1 MPQEVDDVEIE
12 FCREIAELTLAEA
25 FLDFKSLNTRQFLK
39 KVQEVYALAQL
50 QASDAELAMKV
61 LRSTRA
67 RFHREIR
74 AETMPAVAEQ
84 VAMLWAKSRAP
95 QIIAC
100 NAPRNRAQQSS
111 WLQNAKL
118 QAILMAYFDESVST
132 RDFDDKSRR
141 ENANF
146 LKAALMCS
154 RLCLSRAL
162 KQVQAMERTS
172 DVSTIQADNSGGIQP
187 APVKLVI
194 AEHSVIEIFNPKF
207 EPTVG
212 DILINNDSA
221 MWCGCG
227 KDPPVADEG
236 TQRQGTN
243 AARNL
248 GERTATMTVLA
259 PSSSD
264 EARGSMATYSSCHN
278 IDKEQRRRPRIM
290 SKPDHQSAISG
301 G

>member
-1 MPQEVDDVEIE
+1 
-12 FCREIAELTLAEA
+12 
-25 FLDFKSLNTRQFLK
+25 
-39 KVQEVYALAQL
+39 
-50 QASDAELAMKV
+50 
-61 LRSTRA
+61 
-67 RFHREIR
+67 
-74 AETMPAVAEQ
+74 
-84 VAMLWAKSRAP
+84 
-95 QIIAC
+95 
-100 NAPRNRAQQSS
+100 
-111 WLQNAKL
+111 
-118 QAILMAYFDESVST
+118 MAYFDESVST

-154 RLCLSRAL
+154 RLCLFRAG
-162 KQVQAMERTS
+162 KQVQAMEETS
-172 DVSTIQADNSGGIQP
+172 EADTKSAENSGGIQP

-236 TQRQGTN
+236 TQRKGTN

-290 SKPDHQSAISG
+290 SEPDHQSEISG

>member
-12 FCREIAELTLAEA
+12 FYREIAELTLAEA

-84 VAMLWAKSRAP
+84 VAMLWTKSHRV
-95 QIIAC
+95 
-100 NAPRNRAQQSS
+100 QQSS
-111 WLQNAKL
+111 WLQNAEL
-118 QAILMAYFDESVST
+118 QAILTAYFDESVSI
-132 RDFDDKSRR
+132 RDFNDKSRGA
-141 ENANF
+141 NAYT

-154 RLCLSRAL
+154 RLCLFRAG
-162 KQVQAMERTS
+162 KQVQAMEETS
-172 DVSTIQADNSGGIQP
+172 EADTKSAENSGGIQP

-236 TQRQGTN
+236 TQRKGTN